1 MSLSASFL
9 GAISISLIIDNQLQI
24 RTVIYGSI
32 AGGIT
37 GGASSY
43 FTSNVVYAILVGFIG
58 GGTQAI
64 IHNLFDKRLIK

>member
-1 MSLSASFL
+1 MSLIFD
-9 GAISISLIIDNQLQI
+9 GKIQI
-24 RTVIYGSI
+24 RTAVYGSI

-58 GGTQAI
+58 GGAQAI
-64 IHNLFDKRLIK
+64 IHNIFDKRLIK